1 MCIRDRSYTSYEQ
14 TIANLLNDVDSQLKI
29 IKNSGVVPKK
39 KYEEYATALSDWETI
54 CSSIVNE
61 IKSGQKEKGTE
72 DILTKWNEKFAALDP
87 NNETTY
93 TYAEYY
99 RSMVTALGAKG
110 NTWQSMVDN
119 QQKLTESV
127 EDKRQQVMGVSSE
140 EEMVDLL
147 KYQHAYNAASRYIS
161 VIDAMLEHL
170 IERLG

>member
-1 MCIRDRSYTSYEQ
+1 MRMSYKLYVYNEEDEED
-14 TIANLLNDVDSQLKI
+14 ANTLYTLLNLEVNPDVIED
-29 IKNSGVVPKK
+29 
-39 KYEEYATALSDWETI
+39 YALLPVKLNPELGETGGYNTK
-54 CSSIVNE
+54 VF
-61 IKSGQKEKGTE
+61 E
-72 DILTKWNEKFAALDP
+72 DILSKWNEKFAALDP